1 MDSFSAKTREVAGT
15 RLISRR
21 GSGGEGGIRY
31 VTASMP
37 SATYRFYIAAPTVD
51 ASVAM
56 APCPILPD
64 RN

>member
-1 MDSFSAKTREVAGT
+1 MGIDAEAIIAECDP
-15 RLISRR
+15 LEC
-21 GSGGEGGIRY
+21 SGGERGIRY

-37 SATYRFYIAAPTVD
+37 SATYRFSVAAPTVD
-51 ASVAM
+51 ANIAM